1 MLKSNESSEEIMM
14 KDTEVE
20 VCSEEEGF
28 EGAWFRAILEENT
41 TTRRRKRIRVRY
53 LSLLS
58 EDGSSPLVEHI
69 EQRFI
74 RPVPLEKDYE
84 GMVLEEGV
92 FVDAYW
98 KDGYWTGFVVKT
110 LKDDNFLV
118 SFDKPVDILQ
128 FERKLLRV
136 HLHWNGLEWKQPQ
149 KMELSKSMFSP
160 GTKVEVR
167 SLINTNEVVWTPAMV
182 IKEIEVDVKK
192 KLIVK
197 EECSDLSSDG
207 DEAKTN
213 PAFYVRYVRPT
224 PPHFSVEEY
233 SLMQTVEAFHDFI
246 WRRGRVRK
254 ILYDKS
260 YTVGLVDTNKEY
272 EFQHSDLRPFKVWE
286 DGVWCD
292 GPKHKLVIETPSSV
306 LIKQSLN
313 PEESG
318 ETLAKAK
325 TVSFNGALRM
335 KNIDAVMKDTTFVA
349 RTPQVI
355 SIANESVSP
364 VTPSPIITTTPET
377 QEKTSPEETFQLM
390 RNHNGLSAADSTK
403 EKVMGSP
410 QMNGDATPVIIP
422 QAIPIETVP
431 PVTPVVHETPMKEPE
446 AKTQGNAF
454 PEKSLHNSLAMDSTG
469 KKMSAEQNMKK
480 YTRKRKRGQEH
491 DSNLDEAGK
500 GCNGSKELIT
510 DTIESDDDQPLS
522 AWILGGKSPSGS
534 LKSKLSSG
542 QCLNTCTNSSID
554 ETRAN
559 EDTTMVLPFVK
570 HSPLWKAVE
579 SLEVFKSAK
588 QRPHFSPVLNKREE
602 FREGLAMGAMVNFSA
617 LLQRV
622 NKLQFD
628 TPQSTLE
635 SLKECFFEIEEY
647 GFDVKAPL
655 SRINLLFS
663 LKDSQMS
670 TMEEIKAK
678 EREMVEDLS
687 KKQKREEDLRELRRQ
702 IVDLEKKKKAM
713 EKKIAE
719 IQSCTSALDSKMQ
732 DMELEFT
739 SIVSAPW

>member
-167 SLINTNEVVWTPAMV
+167 SLINTNEVVWTPAM
-182 IKEIEVDVKK
+182 
-192 KLIVK
+192 
-197 EECSDLSSDG
+197 
-207 DEAKTN
+207 
-213 PAFYVRYVRPT
+213 
-224 PPHFSVEEY
+224 
-233 SLMQTVEAFHDFI
+233 TVEAFHDFI

-306 LIKQSLN
+306 LIKQSVRSSPGSKKMSSKEATLAKAKTVSVRRSLN

>member
-1 MLKSNESSEEIMM
+1 MLKSNESSEEKMM

-41 TTRRRKRIRVRY
+41 TTKKNRSRRKRIRVRY

-58 EDGSSPLVEHI
+58 EDGSTPLVEHI

-84 GMVLEEGV
+84 GI
-92 FVDAYW
+92 
-98 KDGYWTGFVVKT
+98 
-110 LKDDNFLV
+110 
-118 SFDKPVDILQ
+118 VDILQ

-167 SLINTNEVVWTPAMV
+167 SVINNKEVVWTPAMI
-182 IKEIEVDVKK
+182 IKEIEVDDEKK
-192 KLIVK
+192 FIVK
-197 EECSDLSSDG
+197 EECNELSSDG
-207 DEAKTN
+207 DEARTN
-213 PAFYVRYVRPT
+213 PAVHFRHVRPT
-224 PPHFSVEEY
+224 PPHFSVDAY
-233 SLMQTVEAFHDFI
+233 SLLETVEAFHDFK
-246 WRRGRVRK
+246 WRRGLVRK

-286 DGVWCD
+286 DDVWCD
-292 GPKHKLVIETPSSV
+292 GPKHKLVFETPSSV
-306 LIKQSLN
+306 LNKQFLN

-349 RTPQVI
+349 RTPQVT

-364 VTPSPIITTTPET
+364 VTPSPVITTTPEA
-377 QEKTSPEETFQLM
+377 QEKTSPEETF
-390 RNHNGLSAADSTK
+390 HNGLSADSTK

-410 QMNGDATPVIIP
+410 LVQESENQMNGDATPVIIP

-446 AKTQGNAF
+446 AKTQGNAS
-454 PEKSLHNSLAMDSTG
+454 PEKTLHNSLAMDSTG
-469 KKMSAEQNMKK
+469 KMMSAEQNMKE
-480 YTRKRKRGQEH
+480 YTRKRKRGQKH

-500 GCNGSKELIT
+500 DCNGSKDLIT
-510 DTIESDDDQPLS
+510 DTIENDDDQPLS

-570 HSPLWKAVE
+570 HSPLWKVVE

-588 QRPHFSPVLNKREE
+588 QRPHFSPVLNKKEE
-602 FREGLAMGAMVNFSA
+602 FREGLAMGAMVNYST

-663 LKDSQMS
+663 LKDSQVS

-687 KKQKREEDLRELRRQ
+687 KKQKLEEDLRELWRQ
-702 IVDLEKKKKAM
+702 IVDLEEKKKAM